1 MILPSVHWISRRLM
15 VQMKEQ
21 WISIITQYGQIM
33 VFPLVVLHSSSLWE
47 RLLKQIHLMRV
58 PWYVQCYCL
67 PLNALSS
74 LSPIY
79 IYICIYIYIYV
90 YVYVYIYV
98 CVYIYVYIY
107 IYILSTIKRSLS
119 PLYIYMYMYIY
130 ICIYIYVYIYIYIY
144 IYVYSVSWLLAMY
157 SFRFLIKI

>member
-67 PLNALSS
+67 PLNALS
-74 LSPIY
+74 LSPLY
-79 IYICIYIYIYV
+79 IYIYIYV
-90 YVYVYIYV
+90 
-98 CVYIYVYIY
+98 
-107 IYILSTIKRSLS
+107 
-119 PLYIYMYMYIY
+119 YIY
-130 ICIYIYVYIYIYIY
+130 ICIYIYVYIYMFIYIYMFLYIYIYIYTVYHKTLSLSPIYIYIY
-144 IYVYSVSWLLAMY
+144 IYVYIYICFYIYIYSVSWLLAMY